1 MTMNE
6 LEQGVAERLL
16 QHGNVQ
22 PALLERARAFQHAKA
37 MTLGRALVELRL
49 VSSED
54 LRPILEEVTGVTA
67 VDPSLMT
74 VYPDYI
80 ESVSRLIP
88 PEYVVR
94 SLVFPIQSELNT
106 IHVCML
112 NPSDGL
118 LTWALEALSGCR
130 IKPLVGQEL
139 LLCKAIEEHYGA
151 HLNGHRLAFA
161 GEAECDDLARRLIEK
176 RQADP
181 FETYLQPAVA
191 FINRHCDPG
200 EADRLETMLREPCII
215 QLVHQMLTRLVGLGA
230 SDIHFEPLESELRVR
245 YRVDGAMHGAWSLP
259 QALVLPVAARL
270 KVMAGLPPEPC
281 SGPLD
286 ARISYGLI
294 WETEIDFRF
303 SSLPSLYGEKVVL
316 RVLERSR
323 ELRRLTELGLEQST
337 LMQVQ
342 AAAHRPTGLILVTGP
357 TGSGKTSSL
366 YALLDSLN
374 RDEVNVVTAEEPV
387 ESRLPGVTQ
396 VPCGEDVGIHFA
408 TALRSFLRQDP
419 DVILV
424 GEIRDQETAD
434 ISLKAALTGHLV
446 LSTLHTNDAPST
458 ILRLLNMGL
467 DPFSVASTLRLVLA
481 QRLVRVLCRKC
492 KDVPPN
498 GTQPSQSVL
507 RGLSEQE
514 ADLLSHGRI
523 YAPVGCPA
531 CRHTGFQGRSGIFE
545 ALVVTEAIEELIVS
559 RPSVSEI
566 RRVAQEQGMK
576 TLRECGLTLVAAGVT
591 SLEEVLSKTTG
602 EAIVP

>member
-1 MTMNE
+1 
-6 LEQGVAERLL
+6 
-16 QHGNVQ
+16 
-22 PALLERARAFQHAKA
+22 
-37 MTLGRALVELRL
+37 
-49 VSSED
+49 
-54 LRPILEEVTGVTA
+54 
-67 VDPSLMT
+67 
-74 VYPDYI
+74 
-80 ESVSRLIP
+80 
-88 PEYVVR
+88 
-94 SLVFPIQSELNT
+94 
-106 IHVCML
+106 
-112 NPSDGL
+112 
-118 LTWALEALSGCR
+118 
-130 IKPLVGQEL
+130 
-139 LLCKAIEEHYGA
+139 
-151 HLNGHRLAFA
+151 
-161 GEAECDDLARRLIEK
+161 
-176 RQADP
+176 
-181 FETYLQPAVA
+181 
-191 FINRHCDPG
+191 
-200 EADRLETMLREPCII
+200 
-215 QLVHQMLTRLVGLGA
+215 
-230 SDIHFEPLESELRVR
+230 
-245 YRVDGAMHGAWSLP
+245 
-259 QALVLPVAARL
+259 LVLPVAARL